1 MKGLSTFFWIKK
13 LTYIYICLWVPR
25 TMLEDYTALL
35 IWLPWGVGKIGDT
48 GIGGYYCFPFIY
60 LENLLLAK
68 RIHAKES

>member
-1 MKGLSTFFWIKK
+1 
-13 LTYIYICLWVPR
+13 
-25 TMLEDYTALL
+25 MLEEYTALL

-68 RIHAKES
+68 RIHAKESQKFMARIDFKDILSIYLISQMGK